1 LDDLVTVARGLVEQ
15 DQDGR
20 SNVAATQSLT
30 AAGTKAT
37 AEHLV
42 AAAERAAAV
51 STRASTATATGSPWT
66 TVALGALIVIVFVKF
81 VIH

>member
-1 LDDLVTVARGLVEQ
+1 LDDLVTVAWGLVEQ

-20 SNVAATQSLT
+20 SNVTATESLT
-30 AAGTKAT
+30 AAGTEAT

-42 AAAERAAAV
+42 AATKWAAAV

-66 TVALGALIVIVFVKF
+66 TVALGALTVIVFVIL